1 MIYKRRDISS
11 ELNNN
16 IMQLYINGVSL
27 NDIEKFT
34 GVSKNT
40 LLYVLNP
47 RKFNL
52 KREEIPTFKTEGE
65 KILVIADTH
74 IGSHWENL
82 NYIDE
87 AYETGIKEN
96 VSSCIHLGDIIQGS
110 FNKGLDKPIS
120 YQLKTLEKVYP
131 EVEEF
136 ETYLLMGNHDYVVF
150 EYDKDAKILLE
161 SKKGLHPLGY
171 KRAYFNWNNYLFG
184 MDHKIKQIEDDYVI
198 RDAGLCFIG
207 HGHELKIK
215 SQDKLKAPT
224 LSDNIINKESG
235 AYPAFLI
242 AEMYDNEVFVDVYNF
257 KNNKAKVRKR
267 NYFRR
272 KLLEVNKVK

>member
-27 NDIEKFT
+27 DDIEKLT

-47 RKFNL
+47 RKFDL
-52 KREEIPTFKTEGE
+52 KRKEIPTFKTEGE

-82 NYIDE
+82 KYIDE

-131 EVEEF
+131 EVSEF

-198 RDAGLCFIG
+198 RDAGLDFIG

-215 SQDKLKAPT
+215 SKDKLKAPT
-224 LSDNIINKESG
+224 LSDDIINKESG

-267 NYFRR
+267 NYFRK
-272 KLLEVNKVK
+272 KLLEVNKVA